1 MKQLVATEQQRTA
14 EPVREPSRRVAPV
27 PHPRRGARLI
37 IALALVIVAGFLLGL
52 GMPIQP

>member
-1 MKQLVATEQQRTA
+1 MKQLVAGEQRTA
-14 EPVREPSRRVAPV
+14 EPVREPSGLVAPM

-52 GMPIQP
+52 GMPIRP